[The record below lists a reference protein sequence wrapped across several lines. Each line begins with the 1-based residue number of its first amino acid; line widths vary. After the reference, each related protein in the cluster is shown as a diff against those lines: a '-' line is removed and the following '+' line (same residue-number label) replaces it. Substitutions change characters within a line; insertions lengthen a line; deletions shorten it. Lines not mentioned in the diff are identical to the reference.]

1 MMSMAAG
8 LGWKIFPQV
17 RTFLFP
23 ETKEVFLYRWCR
35 YPSDTVK
42 CKRGSG
48 SYLRDW
54 HRTGGGS
61 EKEAD

>member
-1 MMSMAAG
+1 MEDISTG
-8 LGWKIFPQV
+8 ENIFISGNE
-17 RTFLFP
+17 RS
-23 ETKEVFLYRWCR
+23 FLYWWCR

-54 HRTGGGS
+54 HRAGGGS